1 MAFFAEGVEIEFE
14 GRAGDVPDATVQVIG
29 TIGELTDRIVALE
42 RAGEEVEPKLA
53 SYLAEARSNLVLAAS
68 AVLASVDYKCTLA
81 TPPEDIRARPGPDGN
96 MVHRCFHK
104 QPHCWDGTWRLITC
118 PGP

>member
-14 GRAGDVPDATVQVIG
+14 GRAGDVTDATVELLG

-42 RAGEEVEPKLA
+42 SGGEEAEPKVA

-68 AVLASVDYKCTLA
+68 AVLASVDYKCNLA
-81 TPPEDIRARPGPDGN
+81 TPPEDIRARPGPNGN

-104 QPHCWDGTWRLITC
+104 QPHCWDGTWSLITC